1 MSFSSEAQEKV
12 DNYKL
17 VICARYINNTVK
29 SWINGSADINAGWDE
44 YVNQIN
50 KLGMEDYVRLHQE
63 AYDAFYGK

>member
-1 MSFSSEAQEKV
+1 M
-12 DNYKL
+12 
-17 VICARYINNTVK
+17 ICARYINNTVK